1 MGRSA
6 FVGGLLLAGL
16 GHLPAWVA
24 ADPSRAPVATVAAVF
39 AYPVA
44 NAVYGTHVGLAAGT
58 RALLLV
64 NFCGSVSPPGLLA
77 RGMIEV
83 FKRLCG
89 GVPVFTFF
97 YGSQGGAGF
106 GTPSGSGLSSPNGSF
121 NGSPNG
127 SFDGSPNGYFEG
139 NTPAASTDARATLG
153 QAASPLPRFSP
164 AWPAS
169 HAASSAAL
177 DEDEKP
183 WADDQTGDAE
193 VAPWEARTA
202 RQALPLSPS
211 LAMSLASCASVAEL
225 NLSH

>member
-1 MGRSA
+1 
-6 FVGGLLLAGL
+6 
-16 GHLPAWVA
+16 
-24 ADPSRAPVATVAAVF
+24 
-39 AYPVA
+39 
-44 NAVYGTHVGLAAGT
+44 
-58 RALLLV
+58 
-64 NFCGSVSPPGLLA
+64 
-77 RGMIEV
+77 MIEV

-127 SFDGSPNGYFEG
+127 PFNGSPNGSFNGSPNGSFNGSPNGPFNGSPNGSFNGSPNGSFEG

>member
-1 MGRSA
+1 VGRGA

-24 ADPSRAPVATVAAVF
+24 ADPGRAPVATFAAVF

-44 NAVYGTHVGLAAGT
+44 NAVYGTNVGSRRYQRTGHGFF
-58 RALLLV
+58 LLKP
-64 NFCGSVSPPGLLA
+64 CGSISPPGLLA

-127 SFDGSPNGYFEG
+127 PFNGSPNGSFNGSPNGSFNGSPNGPFNGSPNGSFNGSPNGSFEG

-164 AWPAS
+164 VWPAS
-169 HAASSAAL
+169 HVSSAAL

-183 WADDQTGDAE
+183 
-193 VAPWEARTA
+193 
-202 RQALPLSPS
+202 
-211 LAMSLASCASVAEL
+211 
-225 NLSH
+225 